1 VNFFSSETNQQ
12 RSKRELPKNPK
23 LVWGFDAEYL
33 VDTLP
38 AYKKKKNVL
47 WDSWFKN
54 DTTITEAFR
63 AFIMENKNS
72 DRKFLSKTLQRV
84 IRSKFP
90 ESPLLSSQ
98 MRAVYIA
105 GELETIMNRFSLT
118 RNDLLMVLVATVTG
132 RENWF
137 ILQNGTFFR
146 QRKAFTNE
154 YFMFQ
159 YKRMFF
165 RYRGNI

>member
-1 VNFFSSETNQQ
+1 MVNFFSSETNQQ

-63 AFIMENKNS
+63 AFIKENKNS

-98 MRAVYIA
+98 MRAV
-105 GELETIMNRFSLT
+105 S
-118 RNDLLMVLVATVTG
+118 VV
-132 RENWF
+132 NWKQ
-137 ILQNGTFFR
+137 L
-146 QRKAFTNE
+146 
-154 YFMFQ
+154 
-159 YKRMFF
+159 
-165 RYRGNI
+165 